1 MENRRVVI
9 TGLGA
14 LSPLGNDV
22 ASTWEGMK
30 NGRSGVGPIT
40 SMDVSE
46 YSTKIAGEVKDF
58 DPKPF
63 FKNPKD
69 ARRMDRYAHL
79 PRAVMAYSTIV
90 KGDGTYQGG
99 VERPRIRV
107 AFASRIPRKTCEA
120 ANIGYIDPGTID
132 PTEWMGKEE
141 AGILCVE
148 HAGEMLYRVSDQT
161 AGT

>member
-79 PRAVMAYSTIV
+79 GIAAAKMALDDS
-90 KGDGTYQGG
+90 G
-99 VERPRIRV
+99 
-107 AFASRIPRKTCEA
+107 
-120 ANIGYIDPGTID
+120 
-132 PTEWMGKEE
+132 
-141 AGILCVE
+141 L
-148 HAGEMLYRVSDQT
+148 
-161 AGT
+161 